1 MRLRFRPAAS
11 QLMLRNAG
19 AAAAGAATT
28 TTATAAARPA
38 AAQQRRGV
46 ELGRINPIPMPKEV
60 QAYAAALRH
69 RDKLEEKQAERYEA
83 DMPAFSRTRLLE
95 GMPSVR
101 LWTARQ
107 RESAQVLEELV
118 KASPEGRVSLAVAHS
133 RGSFRVGLR
142 ALRAAGSQDDI
153 IAWVVGHYLCGTIG
167 RAELTCYGVRAV
179 LRRFWYLF
187 VAAAAGAAAFAAY
200 FRQEIAQAPA
210 VAAQVAETI
219 TDTVTEAAYEVGI
232 IDEDTHAARAAR
244 RAAAAEASAA
254 AGSPD
259 GAGARAY
266 SDGERFVGNAVGYA
280 APTAIA
286 TLCFGPAGTAAAAG
300 CAATYVVLSSVEAK
314 QPRSQ
319 PRLVA

>member
-1 MRLRFRPAAS
+1 MRLRFHPAAS

-19 AAAAGAATT
+19 AAAAT
-28 TTATAAARPA
+28 PA
-38 AAQQRRGV
+38 WTQQRRGV

-83 DMPAFSRTRLLE
+83 DLPAYSRTRLLE
-95 GMPSVR
+95 AIPGVR
-101 LWTARQ
+101 LWTSRQ

-142 ALRAAGSQDDI
+142 ALRAAGTQDDV

-179 LRRFWYLF
+179 LRRFWYVF
-187 VAAAAGAAAFAAY
+187 VAAAAGAAAFAVFFA
-200 FRQEIAQAPA
+200 QEIAQAPA

-219 TDTVTEAAYEVGI
+219 TDTVTDAAYEVGI
-232 IDEDTHAARAAR
+232 IDEEAHAARAAR
-244 RAAAAEASAA
+244 RATPAEAASP
-254 AGSPD
+254 AG
-259 GAGARAY
+259 GAEPRRAY
-266 SDGERFVGNAVGYA
+266 TDGERFVGNAVGYA

-286 TLCFGPAGTAAAAG
+286 TLCFGPAGTGAAAG
-300 CAATYVVLSSVEAK
+300 CAAAYVVLSSVEAK
-314 QPRSQ
+314 QPPSQ